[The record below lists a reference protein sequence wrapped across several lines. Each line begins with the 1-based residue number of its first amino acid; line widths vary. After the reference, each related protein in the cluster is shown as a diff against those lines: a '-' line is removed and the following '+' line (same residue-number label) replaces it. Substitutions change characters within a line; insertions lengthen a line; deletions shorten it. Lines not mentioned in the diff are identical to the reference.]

1 MLKLACPLDKEKDR
15 DGKSINIFVY
25 PNSFY
30 LEGGI
35 VEPVQMTV
43 AGTMSYTGKL
53 WNLTC
58 QFSKEQFYFSEGSTD
73 PSIIKFKLT
82 PSKDV
87 VPGNYTLTGGARYE
101 TIAYSE
107 IPALNIK

>member
-35 VEPVQMTV
+35 VEPVYMTV
-43 AGTMSYTGKL
+43 AGTMFYTGKL
-53 WNLTC
+53 WNLTGHLARNS
-58 QFSKEQFYFSEGSTD
+58 FTFLKE
-73 PSIIKFKLT
+73 
-82 PSKDV
+82 
-87 VPGNYTLTGGARYE
+87 A
-101 TIAYSE
+101 
-107 IPALNIK
+107 